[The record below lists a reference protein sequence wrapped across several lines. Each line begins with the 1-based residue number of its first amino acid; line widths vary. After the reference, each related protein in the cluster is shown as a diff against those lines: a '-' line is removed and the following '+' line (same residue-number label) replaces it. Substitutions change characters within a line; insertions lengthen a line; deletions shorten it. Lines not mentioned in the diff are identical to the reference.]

1 MSDVSRHLVLQTGP
15 GFPRINGYRRID
27 LDVRKV
33 TFPKVRNI
41 KRKMEM
47 KWLYASSRVL
57 QLLSYK

>member
-41 KRKMEM
+41 KEENGNEM
-47 KWLYASSRVL
+47 ALRFL
-57 QLLSYK
+57 QSATAAEL

>member
-1 MSDVSRHLVLQTGP
+1 MSDVSRPLVLQAGS

-41 KRKMEM
+41 KEKNGNEM
-47 KWLYASSRVL
+47 ALHFL
-57 QLLSYK
+57 QSATAAEL